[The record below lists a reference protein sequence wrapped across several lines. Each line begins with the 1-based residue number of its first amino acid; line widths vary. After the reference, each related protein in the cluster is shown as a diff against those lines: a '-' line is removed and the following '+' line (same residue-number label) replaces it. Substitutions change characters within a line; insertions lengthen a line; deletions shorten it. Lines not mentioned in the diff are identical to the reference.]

1 MRIQLVPRAGYPDF
15 LDLPWREPLDE
26 WDNERLVVAARGI
39 GRHVVRFVDYDGRLF
54 ALKELPERLAQR
66 EYRFLRALEHEAIPG
81 VEPVGI
87 VRERTELPDVLITRY
102 LDFSLPCRLVIA
114 RELVPGP
121 LGRVLDAIADLL
133 VRLHLAGF
141 YWGDCSLSNI
151 LVRRDAGELAAY
163 LVDAETSERQPSLSE
178 GQRAYDLEIAEQN
191 VFGEL
196 LDLETALGPDESR
209 DPVDV
214 SAQVREHYERLW
226 EELTAEEAFTPGER
240 HRLDE
245 RLRRLN
251 ELGFDVEEVDLVST
265 DEGYKLRVDP
275 ALLEPGHHRR
285 RLRRLTGLDAQ
296 ENQARRLLADVES
309 YRRGLEEAGR
319 PAISSTAAAG
329 RWLADVFE
337 PAIAAVPADLW
348 GKREP
353 AELYHELLE
362 HRWYLSERAGREVTL
377 DEAIRDYI
385 ATVLT
390 ELADERAMLRAPESD
405 YST

>member
-1 MRIQLVPRAGYPDF
+1 MRVQLVPRAGYPDF

-39 GRHVVRFVDYDGRLF
+39 GRHVVRFVDYEGRLF
-54 ALKELPERLAQR
+54 ALKELPERVAQR
-66 EYRFLRALEHEAIPG
+66 EYRLLRALEHEGIPA

-87 VRERTELPDVLITRY
+87 VRERSELPDVLITRY

-214 SAQVREHYERLW
+214 SAHVREHYERLW

-275 ALLEPGHHRR
+275 GVLEPGHHRR
-285 RLRRLTGLDAQ
+285 LLRRLTGLDAQ
-296 ENQARRLLADVES
+296 ENQARRLLADLEDF
-309 YRRGLEEAGR
+309 RRGLRKAER
-319 PAISSTAAAG
+319 PAVSETAAAG
-329 RWLADVFE
+329 RWLSEVFE

-362 HRWYLSERAGREVTL
+362 HRWYLSERAGRPVSLE
-377 DEAIRDYI
+377 EAIESYI
-385 ATVLT
+385 STVLRG
-390 ELADERAMLRAPESD
+390 LADERAVLRAPESD
-405 YST
+405 YPR

>member
-15 LDLPWREPLDE
+15 LDLPWNEPLDE
-26 WDNERLVVAARGI
+26 WDNDRLVVAARGI
-39 GRHVVRFVDYDGRLF
+39 GTHVVRFVDYDGRLF
-54 ALKELPERLAQR
+54 ALKELPERIAQR
-66 EYRFLRALEHEAIPG
+66 EYRFLRELEQEGIPA
-81 VEPVGI
+81 VEPVG
-87 VRERTELPDVLITRY
+87 VVHERGDLPDVLITRY

-114 RELVPGP
+114 RELVSGA
-121 LGRVLDAIADLL
+121 LDRIAEAIADLL

-141 YWGDCSLSNI
+141 YWGDCSLSNV
-151 LVRRDAGELAAY
+151 LVRRDAGALAAY
-163 LVDAETSERQPSLSE
+163 LVDAETSARHPELTP

-196 LDLETALGPDESR
+196 LDLEGVLGAEESR
-209 DPVDV
+209 DPLAV
-214 SAQVREHYERLW
+214 SAEVREGYERLW
-226 EELTAEEAFTPGER
+226 EELTAEQAFTPGER

-265 DEGYKLRVDP
+265 DEGYRLRVDP
-275 ALLEPGHHRR
+275 GVLEPGHHRR
-285 RLRRLTGLDAQ
+285 LLRRLTGLDAQ
-296 ENQARRLLADVES
+296 ENQARRLIADLES
-309 YRRGLEEAGR
+309 FRRSLEEAGL
-319 PAISSTAAAG
+319 PAVSDTAAAG

-337 PAIAAVPADLW
+337 PTIAAIPPDLW

-362 HRWYLSERAGREVTL
+362 HRWYLSEQAGRQVPL
-377 DEAIRDYI
+377 SEAIEDYI

-390 ELADERAMLRAPESD
+390 GLADERALLRAPDD